1 MNAPSPAVGR
11 DALSRYLPQ
20 DRRAAL
26 AAGRNLPEQV
36 EGAALFADL
45 SGFTALAEA
54 LVAALGPQRGA
65 EELGVLLNRVYASLL
80 DQADRYGGAV
90 IGFSGDGLTAWFDGD
105 DGLRA
110 TACALLM
117 QRQMPTAA
125 GLRLPDG
132 TLHGLNL
139 KVAVAAGP
147 ARRLLVGDPAIQVL
161 EVLAGHTLERLA
173 AAERF
178 ARPGEVLLDAP
189 TAARLAHAVRVAVMR
204 GDGGYAVVGGLSK
217 NAAPRPG
224 PAPPAVS
231 LSVAQVR
238 PWLPAA
244 VYARLLD
251 GQLGS
256 FAEIRPTVALFLRFG
271 ELDYDG
277 DPAAGRRLDAY
288 IRWVQGVLARY
299 EAVLIDLT
307 IGDKGSY
314 LYATFGTPVAHG
326 DDATR
331 AIAAALDLVEPPP
344 ALAYMG
350 PAQIGL
356 YAGATYTGV
365 YGGTTRGAYGV
376 IGTAVNLA
384 SRLMEAAVPG
394 TVLVSAALVRLA
406 ARRYHVYPLDPIQVK
421 GWTVPLAV
429 CRLEREPA
437 AGLHLTEP
445 SYSLPLVGRQAEKD
459 RLRAVLAQVGAGRGQ
474 VLGIVGEAGLGKSRL
489 VAEAVRMAQEAGLAC
504 YGGEAQSYGT
514 STPYLA
520 WRPIWRALFDLD
532 PAAPVAAQAQA
543 LQTALAALAPAQLP
557 RLPLLGP
564 LLDLPLPET
573 ELTQGLEADL
583 RKQSLEAL
591 LTECLRRRAAQG
603 PLLIVVEDAHWLDP
617 LSHDLLLAVGRAI
630 PMLPVLVVV
639 AYRTP
644 QIERL
649 QEPRVMALPH
659 SAEMH
664 LAELPPAEAGQWARL
679 KLAGQ
684 FGATQAIPAAL
695 VDRLVAQAQGNPFYI
710 EELVNY
716 LADHAGDLAAAGAA
730 ALAAPDSLAHL
741 ILARIDRLSSRH
753 QRILQTASI
762 VGRVFPVDWL
772 WGVDPTLDPPDQVR
786 VILADLARLD
796 ITPLERPEPELTY
809 LFKHIV
815 TQQVI
820 YESLPYQARVAMHE
834 RLAAWLEARFAAAP
848 PLDLLAFH
856 YARSANPAK
865 QGEYERKAGDAAAAV
880 YANASAVEYYEQAL
894 ERLPAPAQGAVLR
907 ALGAVLERM
916 GAWPAAAARY
926 TAAYALA
933 ESQADAPA
941 LGAASL
947 GLGVVCR
954 NQGDYAEAAT
964 WLARAAAAFEQAGD
978 GGSAAQALADQG
990 RVHWL
995 LGDYPQARQVL
1006 EDSRARAV
1014 RAGDRRSE
1022 ASAHHNLGLV
1032 AYIEGDYA
1040 AAQAHLEAALVLR
1053 RALGDRLGISA
1064 ILNNQAIL
1072 ASAQGDYPLAQ
1083 AWYEECLALKHEL
1096 GDRVGIATVLNNLGS
1111 VAYFRGE
1118 YATAESSYAASLAI
1132 HQELGGRRFI
1142 ANTLNSLGQVA
1153 TAQGDYDRARAWQE
1167 ESLALQ
1173 RDLGNRRGI
1182 ALALGDLG
1190 ALAVAQGAYAAAR
1203 PLLEEGLALYRE
1215 GSDRVG
1221 MVLTLADLARVNAAE
1236 GATSEAAT
1244 RLAEALTGCAQL
1256 GGGWTT
1262 IKVLAATAQVL
1273 PPGEGA
1279 ARLLGA
1285 VAGLL
1290 AARGLA
1296 LTPDDQQGVMRAR
1309 AAAQV
1314 ALGAATYQAAWA
1326 AGQQLSWNAAI
1337 VEAQHALAL
1346 LNDAAGDAHIIA
1358 GTGAVPVYPEG
1369 IS

>member
-1 MNAPSPAVGR
+1 MNPPPLAGAS

-20 DRRAAL
+20 DRRTAL
-26 AAGRNLPEQV
+26 AAGYALPNQM

-45 SGFTALAEA
+45 SGFTTLAEV

-65 EELGVLLNRVYASLL
+65 EELGILLNRVYAALL

-117 QRQMPTAA
+117 QRQMPAAA

-147 ARRLLVGDPAIQVL
+147 ARRLLVGDSAIQVL
-161 EVLAGHTLERLA
+161 EVLAGQTVALLA
-173 AAERF
+173 AAERL
-178 ARPGEVLLDAP
+178 ARPGEVLIDAP
-189 TAARLAHAVRVAVMR
+189 TAARLAPAVRVAALR
-204 GDGGYAVVGGLSK
+204 GEGRFAVVGGLYGRGM
-217 NAAPRPG
+217 PRPG
-224 PAPPAVS
+224 PAPPLVPVAI
-231 LSVAQVR
+231 AQVR

-251 GQLGS
+251 GQS
-256 FAEIRPTVALFLRFG
+256 DHFAEIRPTVALFLRFG
-271 ELDYDG
+271 DLDYDG
-277 DPAAGRRLDAY
+277 DAAAGSQLDTY
-288 IRWVQGVLARY
+288 IRWVQDVLARY

-307 IGDKGSY
+307 LGDKGSY

-326 DDATR
+326 DDTTR
-331 AIAAALDLVEPPP
+331 AMAAALDLCDPPP
-344 ALAYMG
+344 ALAYIG
-350 PAQIGL
+350 PVQIGL
-356 YAGATYTGV
+356 HAGPAYTGV
-365 YGGTTRGAYGV
+365 YGGATRCAYGV

-394 TVLVSAALVRLA
+394 TVLISAELARQA
-406 ARRYHVYPLDPIQVK
+406 ARRYQVRPLAPIQVK
-421 GWTVPLAV
+421 GWTAPLAV
-429 CRLEREPA
+429 CRLERELA
-437 AGLHLTEP
+437 ASLQLAEP
-445 SYSLPLVGRQAEKD
+445 SYSLPLVGRQAERA
-459 RLRAVLAQVGAGRGQ
+459 RLRAALEQVATGRGQ

-489 VAEAVRMAQEAGLAC
+489 VAEAVHMAQEAGLVC

-520 WRPIWRALFDLD
+520 WRPIWRALFGLN
-532 PAAPVAAQAQA
+532 PAAPVAAQVQA
-543 LQTALAALAPAQLP
+543 LHTTLAALAPAQLP
-557 RLPLLGP
+557 RLPLLEP

-573 ELTQGLEADL
+573 ALTQGLEADL

-591 LTECLRRRAAQG
+591 LTECLRRRAEQE
-603 PLLIVVEDAHWLDP
+603 PLLIVFEDAHWLDP

-630 PMLPVLVVV
+630 PALPVLLLL
-639 AYRTP
+639 AYRSP
-644 QIERL
+644 EIERL

-664 LAELPPAEAGQWARL
+664 LAELPPDEAGQWARL
-679 KLAGQ
+679 KLAGE
-684 FGATQAIPAAL
+684 FGAAQAIPAAL

-716 LADHAGDLAAAGAA
+716 LADHAVDLEAAGMI
-730 ALAAPDSLAHL
+730 ALTWPPSLAHL
-741 ILARIDRLSSRH
+741 ILARIDRLSTRH
-753 QRILQTASI
+753 QRVLQAASI

-772 WGVDPTLDPPDQVR
+772 WGVDPALEPSDQVR
-786 VILADLARLD
+786 AILVELARLD

-820 YESLPYQARVAMHE
+820 YESLPYQARVGLHE

-880 YANASAVEYYEQAL
+880 YANASAVEYYERAL
-894 ERLPAPAQGAVLR
+894 ERLPVPDQGGVLR
-907 ALGAVLERM
+907 ALGGVLERM

-926 TAAYALA
+926 ATAYALA
-933 ESQADAPA
+933 EDQEDVQA
-941 LGAASL
+941 LGPAAL
-947 GLGVVCR
+947 GLGVVRR
-954 NQGDYAEAAT
+954 NQGDYAEAAA

-978 GGSAAQALADQG
+978 GGNAAQALADQG

-995 LGDYPQARQVL
+995 LGDYAQARQVL
-1006 EDSRARAV
+1006 EESRARAV
-1014 RAGDRRSE
+1014 LAGDRRSE

-1040 AAQAHLEAALVLR
+1040 TAQAHYEASLALR
-1053 RALGDRLGISA
+1053 RDLGDRLGITA
-1064 ILNNQAIL
+1064 ILNNQAVL
-1072 ASAQGDYPLAQ
+1072 ASAQGDYRLAQ
-1083 AWYEECLALKHEL
+1083 TWYEECLTLKREL
-1096 GDRVGIATVLNNLGS
+1096 GDRAGIATVLNNLGS
-1111 VAYFRGE
+1111 VAYFRGD
-1118 YATAESSYAASLAI
+1118 YVTAESYYAASLAI

-1153 TAQGDYDRARAWQE
+1153 AAQGDYSRARALQE

-1182 ALALGDLG
+1182 AFALCDLG
-1190 ALAVAQGAYAAAR
+1190 ALSVAQGEYASAR
-1203 PLLEEGLALYRE
+1203 ALLEESLAFYRE
-1215 GSDRVG
+1215 GGDRGGIVIA
-1221 MVLTLADLARVNAAE
+1221 LADLARVSLAQGETHAAVP
-1236 GATSEAAT
+1236 
-1244 RLAEALTGCAQL
+1244 RLAEALTRCAQL

-1262 IKVLAATAQVL
+1262 IKVLAVVAQAL
-1273 PPGEGA
+1273 PPSNGA

-1296 LTPDDQQGVMRAR
+1296 LTPDEQQGVMRTR

-1314 ALGAATYQAAWA
+1314 ALGAAAYRAACA
-1326 AGQQLSWNAAI
+1326 AGQRLSWDAAI
-1337 VEAQHALAL
+1337 AEAQHALAA
-1346 LNDAAGDAHIIA
+1346 LNAVAGDAHTIA
-1358 GTGAVPVYPEG
+1358 ATGATLIYPEG